1 MLNMIS
7 GTYVIDVIVVD

>member
-7 GTYVIDVIVVD
+7 GLSWRER